1 MKFYVGQCKRQFQ
14 AKLCTASMYNV
25 CSTKT
30 ADEFQ
35 RLLNIETIPIESCEI
50 VTSNGHR
57 FHTHQKIIVP
67 ITLYADKGRKLKY
80 QVHFHIISTIDTPI
94 LGYHFIFQK
103 KFNMLNSKFL
113 SIDNCKV
120 QIHHEDNEQ
129 LH

>member
-1 MKFYVGQCKRQFQ
+1 
-14 AKLCTASMYNV
+14 MYNV

-35 RLLNIETIPIESCEI
+35 RLLNIETTPIDSCEI
-50 VTSNGHR
+50 VTSNGHK
-57 FHTHQKIIVP
+57 FHAQQKIIVP
-67 ITLYADKGRKLKY
+67 IVLYANKGRKLKY

-103 KFNMLNSKFL
+103 KINMLNSKFL
-113 SIDNCKV
+113 SIDNHKIQV
-120 QIHHEDNEQ
+120 HHEDNER